1 MLPIHNPA
9 IPSLALYFL
18 SLCLGDHIITRPEY
32 EHEVQNKAVA
42 DFIFDYFDSK
52 TDHGGKAND
61 GVLEETLLEP
71 YFRDADTNRKYTYTC
86 NDEVTEDGGKG
97 LYL

>member
-1 MLPIHNPA
+1 MHESNSFLF
-9 IPSLALYFL
+9 LY
-18 SLCLGDHIITRPEY
+18 SGDHIITRPEY

-71 YFRDADTNRKYTYTC
+71 YFRDADTNRKSTYTW
-86 NDEVTEDGGKG
+86 NDQATEQGGST
-97 LYL
+97 L